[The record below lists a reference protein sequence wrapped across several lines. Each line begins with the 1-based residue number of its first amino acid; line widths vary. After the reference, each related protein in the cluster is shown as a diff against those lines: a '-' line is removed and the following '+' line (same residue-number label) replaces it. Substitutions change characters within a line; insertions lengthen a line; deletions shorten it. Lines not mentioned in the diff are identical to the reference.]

1 MSENR
6 YRSKRMGNDRASQI
20 QTHLA
25 NLSTEE
31 LEDRLAEL
39 IMDESDDNNT
49 LIEAYL
55 AELDKRDPCKPII
68 TAEESL
74 RNFHRK
80 HPMIFAAA
88 KNTPTPRRTL
98 RPARFLLTAIVV
110 VTVFGLLAAQVS
122 GVNVF
127 HVFARWTNETFGL
140 VFSDYTK
147 PSPTAE
153 ANAAYAE
160 LQNALEAHGV
170 TAPLVPKYL
179 PEGYEQTELR
189 AEDDGSLFMAVYQYE
204 ANYICIRINKIGSE
218 IGNRVQ
224 IDGESPEIYTIDD
237 IDHNIM
243 TNIDT
248 YSASWENVGYECYI
262 SNVSS
267 KELLYDILDSIYIG

>member
-179 PEGYEQTELR
+179 PEGYEPIEFYADEKESTFS
-189 AEDDGSLFMAVYQYE
+189 ASYQYE
-204 ANYICIRINKIGSE
+204 NYYITIRVRATNYDSSATLEKDS
-218 IGNRVQ
+218 
-224 IDGESPEIYTIDD
+224 DDPDIYTVGD
-237 IDHNIM
+237 IDHHIM
-243 TNIDT
+243 TNKGK
-248 YSASWENVGYECYI
+248 YSASWENDGYECEI
-262 SNVSS
+262 LNVSS
-267 KELLYDILDSIYIG
+267 KEVLLDILDSIYIG

>member
-140 VFSDYTK
+140 VFFDSADA
-147 PSPTAE
+147 PPE
-153 ANAAYAE
+153 ANYACSE
-160 LQNALEAHGV
+160 LQAALDGFEISAS
-170 TAPLVPKYL
+170 LVPTYL
-179 PEGYEQTELR
+179 PEGYNQIELYSN
-189 AEDDGSLFMAVYQYE
+189 DTGSLFI
-204 ANYICIRINKIGSE
+204 ANYQSGENYISIRIKTIDRK

-224 IDGESPEIYTIDD
+224 MDGDPPEIYVINEVE
-237 IDHNIM
+237 HNIM
-243 TNIDT
+243 TNMGK
-248 YSASWENVGYECYI
+248 YSAAWENSGFECNI

-267 KELLYDILDSIYIG
+267 KEILYDILDSIY